1 MHKKDNTHSTIR
13 VKHSQKAIYAR
24 LQSNG
29 GMNTKVASM
38 PEKVIQLLEDW
49 VIWQK
54 ELDFASKPLFFKS
67 LLRSPSLL
75 GLCADRNSSP
85 QGRFPGGSRDPC
97 PSKLGEEK
105 LSIERSV
112 FDQKIG
118 LSGRQP
124 PHEVSNIPEKEAIFW
139 EKKKGAKKEQHCS
152 HFPANII
159 FFVRWEANPFLPP
172 LGRPRTTKVTRVS
185 SWRTIRVNSGMGHL
199 AQIEDSIL
207 EIFWPSGNARV
218 NSGFGPSN
226 HQKCCRFRAEQ
237 VT

>member
-1 MHKKDNTHSTIR
+1 MLPNPFFSRVYYEARVYSGCVLTGTVLLKVDFLVAQETHARVNSGKKNCRLKPQFLTKR
-13 VKHSQKAIYAR
+13 LGSQDGSHLTRCQIYQR
-24 LQSNG
+24 
-29 GMNTKVASM
+29 
-38 PEKVIQLLEDW
+38 
-49 VIWQK
+49 
-54 ELDFASKPLFFKS
+54 
-67 LLRSPSLL
+67 R
-75 GLCADRNSSP
+75 R
-85 QGRFPGGSRDPC
+85 RFS
-97 PSKLGEEK
+97 
-105 LSIERSV
+105 
-112 FDQKIG
+112 
-118 LSGRQP
+118 
-124 PHEVSNIPEKEAIFW
+124 

-226 HQKCCRFRAEQ
+226 HQKCGRFRAEQ